1 MTAATLD
8 AIQAYLRRDPLRH
21 VVLEK
26 LLRAYAPV
34 ADLRYAEVE
43 RQPAALILIPQAASP
58 WDSIHYPEIDT
69 IALLAADHARAA
81 DQLLAGLP
89 AARYVFKIAG
99 MLAQEAVLRRLP
111 ARRTTAFI
119 SYTADQQ
126 TRAVLHP
133 HVLVTSEPGA
143 ALLALFAEQ
152 GHAPADLWQAC
163 QAGIG
168 LVLSVTADGMV
179 VACCFVQA
187 IGGQIWEI
195 GGLFTQPSYRRRGL
209 ASALVETALHVLAQR
224 DVLAR
229 YQVHEQNL
237 ASRQLAEAIGL
248 RQFVIVEHWV
258 GAVRSGH

>member
-1 MTAATLD
+1 MRQL
-8 AIQAYLRRDPLRH
+8 ISGRH
-21 VVLEK
+21 
-26 LLRAYAPV
+26 
-34 ADLRYAEVE
+34 
-43 RQPAALILIPQAASP
+43 
-58 WDSIHYPEIDT
+58 
-69 IALLAADHARAA
+69 
-81 DQLLAGLP
+81 AGL
-89 AARYVFKIAG
+89 A
-99 MLAQEAVLRRLP
+99 
-111 ARRTTAFI
+111 
-119 SYTADQQ
+119 S
-126 TRAVLHP
+126 
-133 HVLVTSEPGA
+133 
-143 ALLALFAEQ
+143 
-152 GHAPADLWQAC
+152 
-163 QAGIG
+163 G